1 LKAFFVF
8 GFAKRNQD
16 NIWRDEL
23 KAFRKLAGEMF
34 TLDNNALA
42 AAIKNGTIMEIGY
55 HG

>member
-1 LKAFFVF
+1 MREIKYTNRF
-8 GFAKRNQD
+8 KRD
-16 NIWRDEL
+16 H
-23 KAFRKLAGEMF
+23 